1 MRSRH
6 QSIRGSWVLAI
17 VLLVGACGTGGERT
31 DTTTPAPS
39 TANTTVATTTTLTT
53 TPTTTPTTAPTTTEE
68 STTTSEP
75 PPSAPQVDIETVVSW
90 AQTWMDDQF
99 ARSDP
104 PEGVTGAFE
113 LKCRD
118 TGLIAIGGVFA
129 CAGVPR
135 TEPDFQLDTTGVVVY
150 VLDEPGTSVWEAGT
164 DIPTTTGQLLEA
176 YDRAP
181 KGLFCRDLR
190 SPQDGHPFDDGAS
203 RPDEAA
209 FFWSLVYW
217 SLEGEPARMDE
228 DGNGIPCETLFDS
241 NILVK
246 VLEGGPVPLNLRD

>member
-6 QSIRGSWVLAI
+6 KSIRSSLVLAI
-17 VLLVGACGTGGERT
+17 ALMVGACGTGGEGT
-31 DTTTPAPS
+31 DTTTPTPS
-39 TANTTVATTTTLTT
+39 TTNTTAAT
-53 TPTTTPTTAPTTTEE
+53 TTTPTTAPTTTEE

-75 PPSAPQVDIETVVSW
+75 PPSAPQVDIDTVVSW

-135 TEPDFQLDTTGVVVY
+135 TEPDFRLDTTGVVVY
-150 VLDEPGTSVWEAGT
+150 VLDGSGTSVWEAGT

-190 SPQDGHPFDDGAS
+190 SPQDAHPFDDGAS
-203 RPDEAA
+203 RPDEAS
-209 FFWSLVYW
+209 FFWSLVYS

-228 DGNGIPCETLFDS
+228 DGDGIPCETLFDADM
-241 NILVK
+241 VVE
-246 VLEGGPVPLNLRD
+246 VLEGGPVPLYLRD